1 MKKSHKRMVADLVKW
16 LSEDTGNDPEACA
29 RALDTFTPEQVLM
42 IIKFQNMN
50 TSSLHVIISYAR
62 RFKQASAELTVDDVI
77 AARDMLAVKEVMES

>member
-1 MKKSHKRMVADLVKW
+1 
-16 LSEDTGNDPEACA
+16 
-29 RALDTFTPEQVLM
+29 M